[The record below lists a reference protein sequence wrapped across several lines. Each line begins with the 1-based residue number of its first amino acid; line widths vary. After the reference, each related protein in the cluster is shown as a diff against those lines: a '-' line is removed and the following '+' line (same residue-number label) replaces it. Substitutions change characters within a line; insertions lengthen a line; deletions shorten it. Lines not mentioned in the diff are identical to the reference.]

1 MSWVLGIYGVVDELD
16 GSAVPLFSMSTMA
29 SDLHAI
35 KLPQAPIELMLRSGI
50 DYRPGMA
57 RYYAEQYLSPAYASS
72 RAQIRRQTA
81 TA

>member
-1 MSWVLGIYGVVDELD
+1 MG
-16 GSAVPLFSMSTMA
+16 PLCLRFQCRPWPLTCMP
-29 SDLHAI
+29 I